1 MHKSS
6 LLRMNWFVENFVK
19 NLGRSDLKILDV
31 GSYNVNGCYKQ
42 LFDFGN
48 CLYQGL
54 DMAEGPNVDIVPEYA
69 YNWKEIADETYDAVI
84 SGQAFEHAEFFWVTF
99 SEMVR
104 VLKKGG
110 LICVIAPRGF
120 QRHRSPVDCYR
131 FDVDAMVALARYAN
145 LDVLHAS
152 TNLVP
157 ENANESEW
165 CVDGCEDTMLVA
177 HKSDNWQ
184 GMADL
189 SRYRFKESAIETIQ
203 QPMSGTDAWFATNKR
218 KTKQYNTDFE
228 GFYVR
233 FKARH
238 PDYCGDNPHL
248 TCNVC
253 GCSFRKFA
261 PAATCNKF
269 LPRRKE
275 VCPVCFSLPGER
287 MVFKV
292 FQDEVAPTAKG
303 ECSVLQFMPRLGSQ
317 SFLAKLAESGDIG
330 LLTVNLT
337 ELAGFPAQCT
347 ENAGRLGFNDGSFDV
362 IIGADVLNQ
371 PYVRDDKQFVRELYR
386 ILRPEGMALI
396 TVPVYSKKQS
406 GRRED
411 GVSFSTGIIGRRY
424 LTETV
429 EHLLTEAGFAVQR
442 KSKDDFSLVDRER
455 LGFYCP
461 SEEADFPYMDEYPEE
476 MLFMCRKT
484 GVRTKKI

>member
-31 GSYNVNGCYKQ
+31 GSYNVNGCYKP

-54 DMAEGPNVDIVPEYA
+54 DMTEGPNVDIVPEYA

-84 SGQAFEHAEFFWVTF
+84 SGQAFEHAELFWVTF

-110 LICVIAPRGF
+110 VICVIAPRGF

-131 FDVDAMVALARYAN
+131 FDVDAMVALARFAR
-145 LDVLHAS
+145 LDILHAS

-165 CVDGCEDTMLVA
+165 CVDGFEDTMLVA
-177 HKSDNWQ
+177 HKPECWQ

-203 QPMSGTDAWFATNKR
+203 LPMSGTDAWFATNQR
-218 KTKQYNTDFE
+218 YTKQYNTDFE
-228 GFYVR
+228 GFYAK
-233 FKARH
+233 FKDRH
-238 PDYCGDNPHL
+238 PDYCGDNPQL

-253 GCSFRKFA
+253 GCSFKKFA
-261 PAATCNKF
+261 PVDTDNKF
-269 LPRRKE
+269 LPKKQE
-275 VCPVCFSLPGER
+275 CCPVCFSLPGER
-287 MVFKV
+287 LALKVFK
-292 FQDEVAPTAKG
+292 DEVAPSFKSRF
-303 ECSVLQFMPRLGSQ
+303 SVVQFIPRLGSQ
-317 SFLAKLAESGDIG
+317 TYLRKMAEKGTIEFVDC
-330 LLTVNLT
+330 NLT
-337 ELAGFPAQCT
+337 DLGGFSAQFT
-347 ENAGRLGFNDGSFDV
+347 ENAGRLSFKDRSFDV

-371 PYVRDDKQFVRELYR
+371 PCVRDDKKFAEELYR
-386 ILRPEGMALI
+386 VLSPEGVALL
-396 TVPVYSKKQS
+396 TVPVYSKQLC
-406 GRRED
+406 GRRDD
-411 GVSFSTGIIGRRY
+411 GVSFSIGICGRRY
-424 LTETV
+424 LLETV
-429 EHLLTEAGFAVQR
+429 EHLLAQVGFVVER
-442 KSKDDFSLVDRER
+442 KDDFSLADREKF
-455 LGFYCP
+455 GFQCP

-476 MLFMCRKT
+476 MLFICRKK
-484 GVRTKKI
+484 GM